1 MAVSSKS
8 DWLIPAGLIAL
19 AFIPMAAGTARLV
32 MLAGGGAITPE
43 NARFMV
49 APIPVVL
56 HIISVSIYCVV
67 GAFQFAPGLRRRY
80 PGWHRISGRV
90 LFPVGLVAALSG
102 LWMAMTYAIVP
113 PDNAL
118 LHAFRLLAGS
128 GMAVSLVLG
137 FVAIRRRHVERH
149 QGWMRRAYAIGQGAG
164 TQAITQL
171 PLILLFGALDD
182 MTRAL
187 MMGAAWVLN
196 LCVAEWLIG
205 RRRRQKMRL
214 KLAVA

>member
-19 AFIPMAAGTARLV
+19 AFIPVAAGTARLV
-32 MLAGGGAITPE
+32 MLAGGAAVTPE
-43 NARFMV
+43 NARFIA
-49 APIPVVL
+49 APVPVVL
-56 HIISVSIYCVV
+56 HIVSVTIYCVF
-67 GAFQFAPGLRRRY
+67 GAFQFAPGIRRLHPR
-80 PGWHRISGRV
+80 WHRIAGRV
-90 LFPVGLVAALSG
+90 LVPTGLLAAFSG

-128 GMAVSLVLG
+128 GMAVSLMIG
-137 FVAIRRRHVERH
+137 FVAIRRRDVEGH

-171 PLILLFGALDD
+171 PVILLFGPLDD

-187 MMGAAWVLN
+187 MMGGAWVLN
-196 LCVAEWLIG
+196 LCVAEWLI
-205 RRRRQKMRL
+205 RRRRSGGQQQFAR
-214 KLAVA
+214 A

>member
-8 DWLIPAGLIAL
+8 DWLIPVGLIAL
-19 AFIPMAAGTARLV
+19 AFIPVAAGTARLV
-32 MLAGGGAITPE
+32 MLAGGAAVTPE
-43 NARFMV
+43 NARFIA

-56 HIISVSIYCVV
+56 HIISVTSYCVV
-67 GAFQFAPGLRRRY
+67 GAFQFAPGFRRNHPR
-80 PGWHRISGRV
+80 WHRIAGRV
-90 LFPVGLVAALSG
+90 LVPTGLLAALSG

-137 FVAIRRRHVERH
+137 FVTIRRRDVERH

-164 TQAITQL
+164 TQAVTQL
-171 PLILLFGALDD
+171 PVILLFGPMDD
-182 MTRAL
+182 MTKAL
-187 MMGAAWVLN
+187 MMGGAWAFN
-196 LCVAEWLIG
+196 LGVAEWLI
-205 RRRRQKMRL
+205 RRRRGSKRL
-214 KLAVA
+214 VTVAA